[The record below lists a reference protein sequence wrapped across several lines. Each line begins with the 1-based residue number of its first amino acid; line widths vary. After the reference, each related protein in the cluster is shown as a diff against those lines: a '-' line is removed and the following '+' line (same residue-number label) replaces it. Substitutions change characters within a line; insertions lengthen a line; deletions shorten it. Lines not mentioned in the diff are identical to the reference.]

1 MALHENFYSCH
12 NRVVYNTDCTGW
24 NRVNGFRLFKWSVII
39 VTTHKPWILV
49 CLFKKTTRGTTRET
63 VAFFPASRHHKTH
76 EPFVLSYTRK
86 NRIEHAMICLL
97 SSTGSSTK
105 KVRGTNKVVQLSFY
119 NVCLP
124 KKFPFHSWLLFEKKD
139 LNRKCRY
146 EEGILLCGAFDLFC
160 KEKLLRSLT
169 RFGKIWS
176 DSKVV
181 FQEWTQA

>member
-1 MALHENFYSCH
+1 MECDNCH
-12 NRVVYNTDCTGW
+12 NTQTLDPRVP
-24 NRVNGFRLFKWSVII
+24 FS
-39 VTTHKPWILV
+39 
-49 CLFKKTTRGTTRET
+49 KKKNLRGTRET

-105 KVRGTNKVVQLSFY
+105 KGKRNQQSCSVELLK
-119 NVCLP
+119 CLLAKEVSIP
-124 KKFPFHSWLLFEKKD
+124 QSTWLFFLNEKG

-146 EEGILLCGAFDLFC
+146 VEGILLCGAFDLFC

-169 RFGKIWS
+169 RFGKFDRIPRWFFKNELRHS
-176 DSKVV
+176 IYI
-181 FQEWTQA
+181 A

>member
-1 MALHENFYSCH
+1 MECDNCH
-12 NRVVYNTDCTGW
+12 NTQTLDPRVP
-24 NRVNGFRLFKWSVII
+24 FQ
-39 VTTHKPWILV
+39 
-49 CLFKKTTRGTTRET
+49 KKTTRGTTRET

-105 KVRGTNKVVQLSFY
+105 KVRRTNKVVQLSFY

-169 RFGKIWS
+169 RFGKI
-176 DSKVV
+176 
-181 FQEWTQA
+181 